1 MKPIKVGFF
10 GFGPRG
16 GSYVDQFLM
25 NDAEIVA
32 ICEEREDWL
41 EKARLGSAISAW
53 KERFATSSGSL

>member
-16 GSYVDQFLM
+16 GSYVDQFLK
-25 NDAEIVA
+25 NDAQIVA

-41 EKARLGSAISAW
+41 
-53 KERFATSSGSL
+53 